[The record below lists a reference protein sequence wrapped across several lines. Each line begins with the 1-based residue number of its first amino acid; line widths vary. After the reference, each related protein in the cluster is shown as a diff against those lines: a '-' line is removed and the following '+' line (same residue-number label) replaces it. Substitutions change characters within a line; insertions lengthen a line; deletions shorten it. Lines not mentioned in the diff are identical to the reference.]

1 MAIDSG
7 RECCISAFYHHYK
20 YKHQFNSLSV
30 YGLTP
35 TEQTSGEK
43 FLQNPL
49 LEKADLPAFSKIT
62 ADVIRPAIE
71 AILQQNRQQINH
83 LVENK
88 SASWDELIKPI
99 SLLEDRLSKAWSPVR
114 HLNSV
119 KSSDPL
125 REAYNGCLPLLSEY
139 STEMS
144 QNRSLYQGYRT
155 IADSTAYDDLDT
167 AQQKTVDDSLKHF
180 KLGGVDLEGADK
192 VRYQQLQ
199 KDLSELQSSFDNNIL
214 DATQSWQKL
223 ITDEEQLQGL
233 PDYAMAMLRQLA
245 EQNNHSGYRLT
256 LDMPCYIAVITYAES
271 RELRKEIYEAYT
283 TRASDQGITDKKWD
297 NAANMQQI
305 VAKRQ
310 EKAVLLG
317 FDNYAEYSLETKMA
331 ESVEQVLDFLYDLAD
346 RSKSAAIEEVAER
359 QAYAESLGFDGEL
372 QAWDYAFYSEKLK
385 QHSFQI
391 TEGDLKPYF
400 GEDNVI
406 KGLFEIVKT
415 LYGVDITSLENTVDV
430 WDKSVGFY
438 QIKNQAGETI
448 GQFYLDLYARENKR
462 GGAWMD
468 ECINRYRI
476 DGRTQIPVAYLTCNL
491 TPPVGIEPALFTH
504 DEVITL
510 FHEFGHG
517 LHHMLTK
524 IDIPDVAGINGVE
537 WDAVELPSQFMENF
551 CWQKQA
557 LELFARHYQTGETL
571 PEDLFD
577 KMVAA
582 KNFQSALQMLRQL
595 EFAIFDIK
603 LHQQVK
609 LTDTVQIQEL
619 LDRVRAE
626 ISVVK
631 TPQNNRFQNGFSHI
645 FAGGYAAGYYSYKWA
660 EVLSSDVFAA
670 FEEVGIFDAT
680 IGQKFL
686 HCILEQGGSRPAM
699 ESFRCFRGRDPN
711 IDALLRHS
719 GITK

>member
-1 MAIDSG
+1 M
-7 RECCISAFYHHYK
+7 
-20 YKHQFNSLSV
+20 
-30 YGLTP
+30 
-35 TEQTSGEK
+35 
-43 FLQNPL
+43 QNPL
-49 LEKADLPAFSKIT
+49 LEKAGLPAFSKIT
-62 ADVIRPAIE
+62 PDAIRPAVE

-88 SASWDELIKPI
+88 TPSWDELIKPL
-99 SLLEDRLSKAWSPVR
+99 SLLDDRLSKAWSPVR

-155 IADSTAYDDLDT
+155 IADSPAYDDLDT

-180 KLGGVDLEGADK
+180 RLGGVDLEGADK
-192 VRYQQLQ
+192 ERYQQLQ

-223 ITDEEQLQGL
+223 ITDEELLQGL

-245 EQNNHSGYRLT
+245 EQNNHTGYRLT

-283 TRASDQGITDKKWD
+283 TRASDQGKTDKKWD

-310 EKAVLLG
+310 EKAILLG
-317 FDNYAEYSLETKMA
+317 FDNYAQYSLETKMA
-331 ESVEQVLDFLYDLAD
+331 ESVEQVLEFLYDLAD

-359 QAYAESLGFDGEL
+359 QGYAERLGFDGEL

-391 TEGDLKPYF
+391 TEEDLKPYF

-406 KGLFEIVKT
+406 KGLFEITKT

-438 QIKNQAGETI
+438 QIKNPAGETI

-491 TPPVGIEPALFTH
+491 TPPVGNERALFTH

-524 IDIPDVAGINGVE
+524 IDVPDVAGINGVE

-571 PEDLFD
+571 PDDLFD

-595 EFAIFDIK
+595 EFSIFDVK

-609 LTDTVQIQEL
+609 LTDASQIQDI
-619 LDRVRAE
+619 LDQVRAE

-670 FEEVGIFDAT
+670 FEEVGIFEAT